1 MTAWDGEARFQSFFE
16 EISVPL
22 FEEDFSAVRARL
34 APLAEAGE
42 LDEARLLAG
51 DAALAREC
59 VALTRVVAINAEA
72 RRFFTYEDG
81 TLGPGTEPGGAI
93 APNFREEGWPVFSRE
108 LLALMTGE
116 LPFEGELALVLPHG
130 RERTIA
136 IRVSVPTESRS
147 SLDRVFVSF
156 VDITGLKRAESELKR
171 SLSENEDLIR
181 ELRHRTRNNMQII
194 SSMLRFEEERAP
206 DDRSAEAFR
215 SVNDRIQAMA
225 TVHEVLSM
233 RGELSRVDLASY
245 ARELVDLFMRNLSK
259 KAEGV
264 TACVEAQE
272 IFLSIDKAV
281 PFGLAVGEL
290 VSNSL
295 RHAFGGRKAGHLWLR
310 IASTSGEVRL
320 EVEDDGIGFPERFD
334 FRAEG
339 KLGIQNAVLIIEE
352 QLGGSMA
359 LSPRSVGTKWTVS
372 FPLTRRA

>member
-1 MTAWDGEARFQSFFE
+1 MAAGDGEARFQSFFE

-22 FEEDFSAVRARL
+22 FEEDFSAVKARL
-34 APLAEAGE
+34 APLAEAGA
-42 LDEARLLAG
+42 LDEPRLLAD

-59 VALTRVVAINAEA
+59 VALTKVVAINAEA

-81 TLGPGTEPGGAI
+81 TLGPGTEPGSAI
-93 APNFREEGWPVFSRE
+93 APNFRDEGWSVFARE
-108 LLALMTGE
+108 LLALMTGK
-116 LPFEGELALVLPHG
+116 LPLEGELALVLPRG

-136 IRVSVPTESRS
+136 IRVSVPTDSRS
-147 SLDRVFVSF
+147 TLDRVFVSF
-156 VDITGLKRAESELKR
+156 VDITELKRVESELKR

-194 SSMLRFEEERAP
+194 SSMLRFEEARAP

-233 RGELSRVDLASY
+233 RGELSRVDLAAY
-245 ARELVDLFMRNLSK
+245 ANELVGLFMRNIGK
-259 KAEGV
+259 MAEGV
-264 TACVEAQE
+264 DARVEAQE
-272 IFLSIDKAV
+272 IFLSIDRAV

-295 RHAFGGRKAGHLWLR
+295 RHAFSGRDSGRLRLR
-310 IASTSGEVRL
+310 IDSAGGELRL
-320 EVEDDGIGFPERFD
+320 EVEDDGVGLPELFD
-334 FRAEG
+334 FRIDG

-352 QLGGSMA
+352 QLGGSIDLA
-359 LSPRSVGTKWTVS
+359 QRSGGTKWIAS
-372 FPLTRRA
+372 FPLAKRS